1 MFSRRSF
8 LISIGTIALA
18 EILSGCT
25 SSPTSLKI
33 SLLRGSIPPQL
44 LGEFSSTLA
53 EPSLLKFTTKAQ
65 LEDLLTLLQSWQ
77 ELAKGEETN
86 QGISTLNRSQLN
98 LSTDLV
104 TLGDYWLTEVIKK
117 KLIQPLEIKDLE
129 GWSNLPSICQQL
141 VKRNEDGDLDEG
153 GSIWGAP
160 YRWGST
166 LIAYRRDKFEK
177 LGWMPRDWRDLWRE
191 ELRDRLSLLDQPREV
206 IGLTLKKL
214 GYSYNTLDLNKIP
227 SLKSEL
233 LALDKQVKFYASRD
247 YLQPLIL
254 GDTWLAVGWSGDILP
269 IQATI
274 PQIEA
279 VIPLSGTAL
288 WADLWVKPADSEA
301 SSSEGK
307 KSLIKQWIDFCW
319 QLIPASKISLLTNA
333 ASPIVAQIEPEELI
347 KDILDNP
354 LLRQNRSILEKSEFI
369 NSLPESV
376 EQQYIDLWK
385 QVRTA
390 KN

>member
-65 LEDLLTLLQSWQ
+65 LEDLLTLLQTWQ
-77 ELAKGEETN
+77 ERARSEETN
-86 QGISTLNRSQLN
+86 RGILPLNRSQLT

-269 IQATI
+269 IQAKI

-279 VIPLSGTAL
+279 VIPSSGTAL
-288 WADLWVKPADSEA
+288 WADLWVKPVALKA
-301 SSSEGK
+301 SSPEGENSIVK
-307 KSLIKQWIDFCW
+307 EWIDFCW
-319 QLIPASKISLLTNA
+319 QLNPASKISLLTNA
-333 ASPIVAQIEPEELI
+333 ASPIVAKIESEKLI
-347 KDILDNP
+347 KDIRDNP
-354 LLRQNRSILEKSEFI
+354 LLRQNSSILEKSEFI
-369 NSLPESV
+369 HSLPESV

>member
-1 MFSRRSF
+1 M
-8 LISIGTIALA
+8 
-18 EILSGCT
+18 
-25 SSPTSLKI
+25 
-33 SLLRGSIPPQL
+33 LRGSIPPQL

-369 NSLPESV
+369 HSLPESV

-390 KN
+390 QN

>member
-369 NSLPESV
+369 HSLPESV

-390 KN
+390 QN